1 MRKTFLL
8 LLLFPIFAHADV
20 LSEAVMGADNDMER
34 MPVTSIQAIVSAYDQ
49 PASYR
54 KVRWLMIMRE
64 TNPMDAY
71 DQKAAILDSINNS
84 VQGYLNAD
92 MTGQANLE
100 DGLVK
105 TALISGRIYFDFNAD
120 QTEVGDVL
128 NDFVK
133 KTGTENSVL
142 LIGHTDSIGSE
153 KYNVDLGKR
162 RADFIGSRFMADGVN
177 NDQIH
182 SLSLGKLNPIASN
195 ATAKG
200 RAENRRVEIFVEP
213 K

>member
-1 MRKTFLL
+1 MRKTFFLFLL
-8 LLLFPIFAHADV
+8 LPVLAHADV
-20 LSEAVMGADNDMER
+20 LSEAAMGADNDMEQ
-34 MPVTSIQAIVSAYDQ
+34 MPVTSIPAVVSSYDP

-54 KVRWLMIMRE
+54 KVQWVMVMRE

-71 DQKAAILDSINNS
+71 DQKKAILDSVNNS

-92 MTGQANLE
+92 MNGQANLE
-100 DGLVK
+100 DRLTK
-105 TALISGRIYFDFNAD
+105 TALISGRVYFSFNAD
-120 QTEVGDVL
+120 QTEVGSIL

-153 KYNVDLGKR
+153 KYNVGLGKK

-177 NDQIH
+177 GDQIH
-182 SLSLGKLNPIASN
+182 SLSLGKLNPISSN